1 MSYQYPNQ
9 PGYPPPYPPRK
20 SNTGLIIG
28 LIVVIVA
35 AVVALVLVLMLRG
48 GDKSSSGQTT
58 PPGGS
63 GNSGS
68 GSGSGGDSTG
78 SAKALGQKA
87 VDVIQNHA
95 MEEAQKLVCKPDSKF
110 LRSMR
115 GLEGTKLTVT
125 LNDVTESG
133 DTAVA
138 AVTMVRDEDK
148 KSVDQ
153 KINLKQ
159 ADGKWCIN

>member
-1 MSYQYPNQ
+1 M
-9 PGYPPPYPPRK
+9 
-20 SNTGLIIG
+20 G
-28 LIVVIVA
+28 LIVVIVG
-35 AVVALVLVLMLRG
+35 AVVALVLVLLLRD

-58 PPGGS
+58 PAGGS
-63 GNSGS
+63 SSSGDF
-68 GSGSGGDSTG
+68 GGDSTG

-95 MEEAQKLVCKPDSKF
+95 MEEAEKLVCKPDSKF

-153 KINLKQ
+153 KINMKQ